1 MGRSSR
7 ARRSS
12 AAGHSSTPSRW
23 RRRSRSPRRSPC
35 SRASRS
41 ERSRRSE
48 MTALELPEHWFRHEF
63 GRLVSIL
70 SRRFGVHRMELCEDA
85 AQTALL
91 QATQSW
97 SSKLPDEPGAWL
109 YRVAYNYVLDELRR
123 EKRDVRYH
131 AEVHVEYAEQE
142 VHDDVLRLL
151 FVCADPA
158 IPPESQLVLALKTLC
173 GFSTE
178 EIALRL
184 FQSKDAIHKRLQ
196 RARTRLREHAELQSI
211 DPERVHSVLH
221 MLYLLFNEG
230 YSSAQPDRVI
240 RRELCDEAL
249 RLALMLRED
258 PAGALPDTDALVA
271 LMCFHAARFDARVD
285 GMGGLLLLEEQ
296 DRSLWNRELVQ
307 RGLVHLLRSARG
319 ETVSRYHA
327 EAGLAAEHCLAPSY
341 AETNW
346 AEIVRLYEVLERIAP
361 SPLNVLNRA
370 IALAEWK
377 GPDAALA
384 TLEAFE
390 APSWLLGY
398 YLWDATLGE
407 LHRRR
412 GALALAVTHTRRALA
427 SRPTNPEKLLLERR
441 LKAIS
446 AEQARD
452 AR

>member
-1 MGRSSR
+1 MT
-7 ARRSS
+7 
-12 AAGHSSTPSRW
+12 TP
-23 RRRSRSPRRSPC
+23 
-35 SRASRS
+35 
-41 ERSRRSE
+41 
-48 MTALELPEHWFRHEF
+48 ELPAHWFRREL

-97 SSKLPDEPGAWL
+97 SSKLPDNPEAWL
-109 YRVAYNYVLDELRR
+109 YRVAHNHVLDELRR
-123 EKRDVRYH
+123 EKRDQRYL
-131 AEVHVEYAEQE
+131 AEVHDDYALQE

-158 IPPESQLVLALKTLC
+158 IPPESQLVLSLKTLC
-173 GFSTE
+173 GFSTG

-184 FQSKDAIHKRLQ
+184 FQSEDAVHKRLQ
-196 RARTRLREHAELQSI
+196 RARTRLREHAEVQTI
-211 DPERVHSVLH
+211 APERVQSVLH

-258 PAGALPDTDALVA
+258 PAGALPETDALVA

-285 GMGGLLLLEEQ
+285 GWGGLLLLEEQ
-296 DRSLWNRELVQ
+296 DRSLWDRELVQ
-307 RGLVHLLRSARG
+307 RGLDHLVRSARG

-327 EAGLAAEHCLAPSY
+327 EAGIAAEHCLAPSY
-341 AETNW
+341 AATNW
-346 AEIVRLYEVLERIAP
+346 PEIVRLYDVLERIAP

-377 GPDAALA
+377 GPEVALA
-384 TLEAFE
+384 AIESIE
-390 APSWLLGY
+390 APSWLLDY

-407 LHRRR
+407 LHRRCGSR
-412 GALALAVTHTRRALA
+412 DRALMHTKRALA
-427 SRPTNPEKLLLERR
+427 AAPTNPEKALLERR
-441 LKAIS
+441 IASVEAMPEKK
-446 AEQARD
+446 
-452 AR
+452 

>member
-1 MGRSSR
+1 
-7 ARRSS
+7 
-12 AAGHSSTPSRW
+12 
-23 RRRSRSPRRSPC
+23 
-35 SRASRS
+35 
-41 ERSRRSE
+41 
-48 MTALELPEHWFRHEF
+48 MTAPELPDHWFRREH

-91 QATQSW
+91 QATRSW
-97 SSKLPDEPGAWL
+97 SAKLPDDPGAWL
-109 YRVAYNYVLDELRR
+109 YRVAHNHVLDELRR
-123 EKRDVRYH
+123 EKRDERYLGEAQVDH
-131 AEVHVEYAEQE
+131 AQQE
-142 VHDDVLRLL
+142 IHDDVLRLL

-184 FQSKDAIHKRLQ
+184 FQSEDATHKRLQ
-196 RARTRLREHAELQSI
+196 RARARLREHAEVQSI

-249 RLALMLRED
+249 RLTLMLRDD
-258 PAGALPDTDALVA
+258 PAGALPETDALVG

-296 DRSLWNRELVQ
+296 DRSRWDRELIE
-307 RGLVHLLRSARG
+307 RGVVHLTRSARG
-319 ETVSRYHA
+319 AALSRYHA
-327 EAGLAAEHCLAPSY
+327 EAGIAAEHCLAPSY
-341 AETNW
+341 GETNW
-346 AEIVRLYEVLERIAP
+346 EEIVRLYDVLERIAP

-370 IALAEWK
+370 IAVAEWQ
-377 GPDAALA
+377 GADAGLA
-384 TLEAFE
+384 ALEAFE
-390 APSWLLGY
+390 APSWLLDY

-407 LHRRR
+407 LHRRCGDR
-412 GALALAVTHTRRALA
+412 DRALA
-427 SRPTNPEKLLLERR
+427 HTKRAHAAAPTNPEKALLERR
-441 LKAIS
+441 MTAICS
-446 AEQARD
+446 QEAAGPFEKK
-452 AR
+452 

>member
-1 MGRSSR
+1 
-7 ARRSS
+7 
-12 AAGHSSTPSRW
+12 
-23 RRRSRSPRRSPC
+23 
-35 SRASRS
+35 
-41 ERSRRSE
+41 
-48 MTALELPEHWFRHEF
+48 MTAPELPEHWFRREL

-70 SRRFGVHRMELCEDA
+70 SRRFGVHRIELCEDA

-91 QATQSW
+91 QATRSW
-97 SSKLPDEPGAWL
+97 PSNQPDDPGAWL
-109 YRVAYNYVLDELRR
+109 YRVAHNHVLDELRR
-123 EKRDVRYH
+123 EKRDERYL
-131 AEVHVEYAEQE
+131 AELDPAYAQQE
-142 VHDDVLRLL
+142 IQDDVLRLL

-184 FQSKDAIHKRLQ
+184 FQSEDAIHKRLQ
-196 RARTRLREHAELQSI
+196 RARARLREHAEVQCI
-211 DPERVHSVLH
+211 DPERVHGVLH

-249 RLALMLRED
+249 RLVLMLGED
-258 PAGALPDTDALVA
+258 PADALPDTDALVA

-296 DRSLWNRELVQ
+296 DRSLWDRELVR
-307 RGLVHLLRSARG
+307 RGLVHLVRSARG
-319 ETVSRYHA
+319 ETPSRYHA
-327 EAGLAAEHCLAPSY
+327 EAGIAAEHCLAPSY

-346 AEIVRLYEVLERIAP
+346 EQIVRLYEVLERIAP

-377 GPDAALA
+377 GPDAGLA
-384 TLEAFE
+384 ALEAIE
-390 APSWLLGY
+390 PPSWLLGF

-412 GALALAVTHTRRALA
+412 GDRDLALAHTKRALTA
-427 SRPTNPEKLLLERR
+427 APTNPEKALLERR
-441 LKAIS
+441 MKEMSGEGALVPSEKK
-446 AEQARD
+446 
-452 AR
+452 